1 MKCYKY
7 IFNTSLLKNYGFFI
21 FIFIFLLYFICLFLF
36 YFKYYNSLKNIIN
49 QIKEAKYNSFNFNLN
64 KNQSIETTNNI
75 TKKKKKKKKKRN
87 SALNLNQNKSKSK
100 KDHNFLFSRNN
111 KGKKKKMSYII
122 KGRSNSGSNRFII
135 DNINNNLILDDGDD
149 MKKDLKNKE
158 ISEYTD
164 NELNSLEY
172 KKALIQDNR
181 TFTQYYISL
190 LKKNHLL
197 RFSFYCKNKDYNS
210 PIIKMFLF
218 FLFISVG
225 FSINALFFNDD
236 TMHKIYI
243 DEGSFNIIFQLPQI
257 IYSSLISNIIN
268 KIIDYSALSENNILE
283 IKKVEKK
290 EDLHIK
296 VKDTFRI
303 LKIKFALF
311 FIISFALLLMFMYYI
326 ICFCGIYENT
336 QIHLIKDS
344 LISFGLSLI
353 YPFGTFLI
361 PGIFRITALRAKDRD
376 KEYQYKFSN
385 FIKDIL

>member
-1 MKCYKY
+1 
-7 IFNTSLLKNYGFFI
+7 
-21 FIFIFLLYFICLFLF
+21 
-36 YFKYYNSLKNIIN
+36 
-49 QIKEAKYNSFNFNLN
+49 
-64 KNQSIETTNNI
+64 
-75 TKKKKKKKKKRN
+75 
-87 SALNLNQNKSKSK
+87 
-100 KDHNFLFSRNN
+100 
-111 KGKKKKMSYII
+111 MSYII

-290 EDLHIK
+290 EDLDIK

-303 LKIKFALF
+303 LKIKFDLF

-361 PGIFRITALRAKDRD
+361 PGIFRIPALRVKDRD

-385 FIKDIL
+385 FIEDIL